1 MLDSNIKELRAL
13 IMKNNFTSKR
23 SLSLLILV
31 FCLFS
36 GLSFAQD
43 LPWASSAEE
52 VGMSTERLNHIND
65 VMQRHIDAG
74 TIQGAVTGVARR
86 GKIVHLE
93 THGLMNVADGKSMQE
108 DALFIMMSSTK
119 PILGVATMMLI
130 EEGLIRPSDPV
141 SKWFPEFAEM
151 QVAVLRNPVDA
162 NISPLRVD
170 PTNLPEHRLVP
181 AEREITVHDILTHTS
196 GLASGGLGNAISE
209 DAVLWLDT
217 RQSLA
222 TNVPKY
228 GDIVLD
234 FQPGSR
240 WQYSPATALDVIA
253 RIIEIESGL
262 SFDEFV
268 QRRIFEP
275 LGMNDTWWNV
285 PEEYQDR
292 LIDIVGSDTAS
303 PFTAVL
309 YDTSHSTYFSG
320 SYGLKSTAGDYLRFE
335 QMLVN
340 GGELFGNRLLSPRTV
355 SLMSSNQVGDLFT
368 DRPGVNGQGFGYT
381 VATTEDPIV
390 GNQRRSQG
398 AFGWG
403 GALGTRSWSDPA
415 EELTAVIM
423 IQQPVTTVRSD
434 FENAVQQAIID

>member
-1 MLDSNIKELRAL
+1 MNTSNSHYFARLTRQLL
-13 IMKNNFTSKR
+13 IMA
-23 SLSLLILV
+23 L
-31 FCLFS
+31 CLGS
-36 GLSFAQD
+36 GFALAQD
-43 LPWASSAEE
+43 LPYARNAEE
-52 VGMSTERLNHIND
+52 VGMSTERLERINE

-93 THGLMNVADGKSMQE
+93 THGMMNVPEGKPMQE

-119 PILGVATMMLI
+119 PVLGVATMMLI

-141 SKWFPEFAEM
+141 SKWFPEFKEM
-151 QVAVLRNPVDA
+151 QVAVLREPVDT
-162 NISPLRVD
+162 NISPLRID
-170 PTNLPEHRLVP
+170 PRNLPEHRLVP

-196 GLASGGLGNAISE
+196 GLASSGLGNAISSQ
-209 DAVLWLDT
+209 AVGGLGT
-217 RQSLA
+217 RSTLA
-222 TNVPKY
+222 ENVPQY
-228 GDIVLD
+228 GNIILD

-240 WQYSPATALDVIA
+240 WQYSPATALDVLA
-253 RIIEIESGL
+253 RIIEIESGM
-262 SFDEFV
+262 SFDAFV
-268 QRRIFEP
+268 KQRIFEP
-275 LGMNDTWWNV
+275 LGMDNTFWNV
-285 PEEYQDR
+285 PAEYQDR
-292 LIDIVGSDTAS
+292 LIDIVGSDTA
-303 PFTAVL
+303 PPAAAVL

-355 SLMSSNQVGDLFT
+355 RMMASNQVGDLYQGIS
-368 DRPGVNGQGFGYT
+368 RSIQGQGFGYT
-381 VATTEDPIV
+381 VATSDDPIV
-390 GNQRRSQG
+390 ANQRRSPG

-423 IQQPVTTVRSD
+423 IQQPVPAVQGD
-434 FENAVQQAIID
+434 FENAVQQAIIE